1 MWNVPHS
8 NPSTLIPN
16 QKNGQNRDHKDIR
29 HRTHHRCTTQ
39 CDWDEQQYP
48 YQVGTEIVH
57 WSLIIHR
64 HIILENHSIQ
74 KQTQRRQPEE
84 I

>member
-29 HRTHHRCTTQ
+29 HRTHHRRFAQ
-39 CDWDEQQYP
+39 RKRDEQQYP

-57 WSLIIHR
+57 RSLIIHR
-64 HIILENHSIQ
+64 HIILENHPIQ
-74 KQTQRRQPEE
+74 KQTQRHQPEE